1 MNIIKSPQY
10 INPAYN
16 PVIYQFGSTYSS
28 VLYFDINVN
37 DIDSSSLILSDKA
50 YVTPVNPTGSDY
62 NISDVARD
70 VVRWDINNYN
80 LSEFPFYNYLSLFES
95 Y

>member
-1 MNIIKSPQY
+1 M
-10 INPAYN
+10 
-16 PVIYQFGSTYSS
+16 
-28 VLYFDINVN
+28 N

-80 LSEFPFYNYLSLFES
+80 TLSAPLSLSVRELGLDIS
-95 Y
+95 EVGLIGLTTSQLINLITLR